1 MSKKNV
7 KSSKLSFLAIP
18 FTPLGLV
25 VFFGIYIYFGLPRW
39 TLLAFIIIQVTYF
52 IVTKMKNKN
61 CYENEE

>member
-1 MSKKNV
+1 MAKK
-7 KSSKLSFLAIP
+7 KTKPSPLALLAIP

-52 IVTKMKNKN
+52 IVTKMKNKK
-61 CYENEE
+61 